1 MSVYDVLREI
11 QQKVKAPKNQ
21 YNSFGRYSYRSAE
34 DIMEAVKPLLE
45 KAKAS
50 IILSDE
56 IVEEGGRFY
65 IRSTATILTGSD
77 EHLSVSAYAREPE
90 TKKGMDESQITGST
104 SSYARKYA
112 LAGLL
117 LLDDNKDSDSVPLVD
132 VPVEPVEEDEAE
144 KKAVMDDFL
153 GICKTNNLV
162 ASYVAKAYG
171 LTGKPTISQ
180 VKAVTKTVRGLIA
193 TNQIPIEWRAK

>member
-56 IVEEGGRFY
+56 IVAEGGRFY

-171 LTGKPTISQ
+171 LTGKPTFSQ

>member
-132 VPVEPVEEDEAE
+132 VPAEPVEEDEAE

-180 VKAVTKTVRGLIA
+180 VKAVTKTVRSLIA
-193 TNQIPIEWRAK
+193 TNQIPMEWRAK